1 MMRRIVV
8 WDLATRLFHWL
19 LVAAVALAYL
29 MSSGH
34 PAGTTF
40 LIHVAA
46 GYLVVLLL
54 VFRLAWGL
62 VGSEHARFRD
72 FVRGPRAAF
81 DYAKA
86 LLAGTAPRFIGHN
99 PAGSAMIVLLLATLV
114 LLVATG
120 LLAEGVSG
128 GSGPLS
134 GVLPAAAAR
143 MVGEVHQL
151 LGNAILV
158 LAGIHVAGVV
168 LESLLHRENLAAAM
182 ITGRK
187 PARRPGEA
195 DARRA
200 PAWRALFLVALLAVL
215 GFAMAAATTIP
226 PSRSDGFPPGRA
238 APASR

>member
-1 MMRRIVV
+1 MRRIAV
-8 WDLATRLFHWL
+8 WDLATRIVHWL

-29 MSSGH
+29 MSSGR

-54 VFRLAWGL
+54 LFRLAWGF
-62 VGSEHARFRD
+62 VGGEHARFRD

-86 LLAGTAPRFIGHN
+86 LLAGAAPRFIGHN
-99 PAGSAMIVLLLATLV
+99 PAGSAMIVLLLATLA

-120 LLAEGVSG
+120 LLAEGITG
-128 GSGPLS
+128 GGGPLS
-134 GVLPAAAAR
+134 GVLPPAAAR

-151 LGNAILV
+151 LGNAILM
-158 LAGIHVAGVV
+158 LAGIHVAGVAV
-168 LESLLHRENLAAAM
+168 ESLLHRENLAAAM

-187 PARRPGEA
+187 PARRREDA
-195 DARRA
+195 DAGRV
-200 PAWRALFLVALLAVL
+200 PAWRALLLLALLAAI
-215 GFAMAAATTIP
+215 GAAMAAATTIP
-226 PSRSDGFPPGRA
+226 A
-238 APASR
+238 ASPRVPTPASSGPRR